1 MYILFLFQFY
11 SLFNVVDYLMLL
23 DWGFAEQM
31 STLLHFS
38 DACQCVFDEQHSILS
53 MSWAVE
59 EWKDGLPGKA
69 LQKIQEIE
77 GQLDKLKKERQQK
90 QFQLDSIEATLQKQ
104 KQKVSYLRNTGVD
117 FLFSILMNAVNFAS
131 CVYYICLQMD
141 SEKSE
146 ASAIK
151 RENQSLV
158 ESCESLEKTKQK
170 LTHDIQTKEQQ
181 VNYLEGQLN
190 LSKKQIDRLEQ
201 EVKK

>member
-1 MYILFLFQFY
+1 
-11 SLFNVVDYLMLL
+11 
-23 DWGFAEQM
+23 
-31 STLLHFS
+31 
-38 DACQCVFDEQHSILS
+38 

-90 QFQLDSIEATLQKQ
+90 QFQMDSLESTLQKQ
-104 KQKVSYLRNTGVD
+104 RQKVSYLRNAGVD
-117 FLFSILMNAVNFAS
+117 FLFSILMNAVKFAS

-151 RENQSLV
+151 RENQCLV

-190 LSKKQIDRLEQ
+190 LCKKQIDRLEQ